1 MRRGCALPSW
11 GSGACPQKNQF
22 CAKNYAIL
30 SKFWYFFPILQQK
43 VGQLSPSPESGG
55 LISLSP
61 CSDAYVNNLFNTI
74 VLGGAT
80 RSTECRSSPFFL
92 TSCARGD
99 TICLCPCKLTI
110 SSYLF
115 ARWHLFWYVSHLG
128 HQQQVDLWPFDL
140 ESGVRVTCGVG
151 YLCVSFS
158 LHKASLMST

>member
-1 MRRGCALPSW
+1 MPSPVGGLGLAPRKINFAPKIMQFLASFGTSFLYYSRKW
-11 GSGACPQKNQF
+11 GDYPPV
-22 CAKNYAIL
+22 L
-30 SKFWYFFPILQQK
+30 K
-43 VGQLSPSPESGG
+43 VGDLSPCP
-55 LISLSP
+55 P

-128 HQQQVDLWPFDL
+128 HQQQVDL
-140 ESGVRVTCGVG
+140 
-151 YLCVSFS
+151 
-158 LHKASLMST
+158 